1 MERIDLLSNASSG
14 ILYIVSTPIGNL
26 EDISFR
32 ALNILSNVDRIA
44 CEDTRKTAI
53 LLNHYNIHKPLISYY
68 SYNEVRRVPDLIE
81 KLLQGSSIAL
91 VTDAGTPGISDPA
104 TILVREAL
112 AKKIK
117 IVPIPGSSA
126 LLAAI
131 IVSGFSIDSFVF
143 EGFLPHKKGRQS
155 RLEELRSETRT
166 IVIYESP
173 HRLFKTLQQ
182 LYDVLGDR
190 QIAVCRE
197 LTKKFEEVI
206 RGRLSVVLKELKNK
220 TPRGEYVLV
229 IEGKEK

>member
-1 MERIDLLSNASSG
+1 MERIDLLNNASSG

-117 IVPIPGSSA
+117 IVPIPGASA

>member
-1 MERIDLLSNASSG
+1 MERIDLPNNVSSG

-32 ALNILSNVDRIA
+32 ALNVLSNVDCIA

-53 LLNHYNIHKPLISYY
+53 LLNHYNIHKPLVSYY

-81 KLLQGSSIAL
+81 KLLHGSSIAL

-112 AKKIK
+112 AQKIK
-117 IVPIPGSSA
+117 IVPVPGASA

-143 EGFLPHKKGRQS
+143 EGFLPHKKGRQT
-155 RLEELRSETRT
+155 RLDELRSETRA
-166 IVIYESP
+166 IVLYESP
-173 HRLFKTLQQ
+173 HRLLKTLQQ

-206 RGRLSVVLKELKNK
+206 RGRLSVVLIELKNK

-229 IEGKEK
+229 IEGNKE

>member
-1 MERIDLLSNASSG
+1 MERIDLLNNASSG

-117 IVPIPGSSA
+117 IVPIPGASA

-197 LTKKFEEVI
+197 LTKKFEDVI

>member
-117 IVPIPGSSA
+117 IV
-126 LLAAI
+126 
-131 IVSGFSIDSFVF
+131 
-143 EGFLPHKKGRQS
+143 
-155 RLEELRSETRT
+155 
-166 IVIYESP
+166 
-173 HRLFKTLQQ
+173 
-182 LYDVLGDR
+182 
-190 QIAVCRE
+190 
-197 LTKKFEEVI
+197 
-206 RGRLSVVLKELKNK
+206 
-220 TPRGEYVLV
+220 
-229 IEGKEK
+229 

>member
-117 IVPIPGSSA
+117 IVPIPGASA

-197 LTKKFEEVI
+197 LTKKFEDVI